1 MKINEAFILR
11 NIYGKN
17 ILMPVHS
24 NEISNDPILLNE
36 VAAFIWNAALNKQEK
51 GRIIDDV
58 AQEYSLKEKS
68 SELIAVE
75 QFIDQM
81 ITMGL
86 FIIS

>member
-17 ILMPVHS
+17 ILMPVHA
-24 NEISNDPILLNE
+24 NGVSNDPILLNE
-36 VAAFIWNAALNKQEK
+36 VAAFIWNAALNNQEK
-51 GRIIDDV
+51 GMILENV
-58 AQEYSLKEKS
+58 AQEYNLKEKS
-68 SELIAVE
+68 SELIAVG